1 LKLLEPPEQRCYYLA
16 SIEHPSV
23 SGRTSRGARTFWTIR
38 VGLVDKAHEPL
49 PVTDA
54 TFEAADAVGCI
65 VVESFQERGKVRDVV
80 PTYVTKGKNAGKKN
94 STNAFSQAIR
104 DAFTLYNKKLK
115 VSSSGI
121 SDERPPPM
129 LVKTNGDTRQATLTE
144 DDLDTG
150 VIAQTKLNG
159 VRLVAYL
166 RNNGG
171 RSEVVMYSRT
181 GSLYPGMDNIR
192 AELKE
197 ILQRAAASGA
207 GGYYLDGEIYRHGE
221 SLLWISGQS
230 RREQDDSSLEYHV
243 FDCFDPKNPQESGID
258 RQNRLDGFLA
268 PDSGYSHVKRVE
280 NFYPQSMEDVHALFQ
295 QFVREGYE
303 GIILRR
309 ATAPYVFSVNG
320 SRSSD
325 VLRIKPKLHAEFKC
339 VGFTQGDKGKD
350 KGAIIWICEPITPKD
365 KPITP
370 KDKPITPKGAPIP
383 PKDKPAGN
391 TFHVLPKNM
400 TYELRYKLF
409 RFLSRDDNFDRYL
422 SGRPLT
428 VEFDE
433 YSKKTGFPLRAKA
446 EAFRTYEDSDADPM
460 REVVRLANAEV

>member
-1 LKLLEPPEQRCYYLA
+1 MASTSIHIPDVLAAVREGTIPCTYDRKLRAYVFPTVT
-16 SIEHPSV
+16 SK
-23 SGRTSRGARTFWTIR
+23 TSRGARTFWTIR
-38 VGLVDKAHEPL
+38 VGLVDRNHEPL
-49 PVTDA
+49 PIPDEA
-54 TFEAADAVGCI
+54 FEAVATIGCI
-65 VVESFQERGKVRDVV
+65 VVESFQERGKIRDVV
-80 PTYVTKGKNAGKKN
+80 PTYVSKGKNAGKKN
-94 STNAFSQAIR
+94 ATNAFSQAIR

-144 DDLDTG
+144 DDLDSG

-166 RNNGG
+166 KNN
-171 RSEVVMYSRT
+171 EVVMYSRT

-192 AELKE
+192 EDLTA
-197 ILQRAAASGA
+197 ILQRA

-243 FDCFDPKNPQESGID
+243 FDCFDPGNPQESGID
-258 RQNRLDGFLA
+258 RQNKLDELFSHASAG
-268 PDSGYSHVKRVE
+268 SSHVKRVQ
-280 NFYPQSMEDVHALFQ
+280 NFYPQSMEEVHSLFQ
-295 QFVREGYE
+295 QFTRDGYE

-309 ATAPYVFSVNG
+309 ASAPYVFSVNG

-350 KGAIIWICEPITPKD
+350 KGAVIWICEPITPKD
-365 KPITP
+365 KH
-370 KDKPITPKGAPIP
+370 AE
-383 PKDKPAGN
+383 N

-422 SGRPLT
+422 NGRPLT

-446 EAFRTYEDSDADPM
+446 ETFRTYEASDADPM
-460 REVVRLANAEV
+460 REVVRLANADA